1 MKSSFLFSIIA
12 SLSLLSACTQTT
24 TEYSSGNS
32 FVNRN
37 APENAASQ
45 PAIVYPMS
53 NPSITDGRKIWDAQN
68 CASCH
73 GAEGEGSDACKIK
86 FSDEF
91 YSYHQTPILTYRALE
106 FDLPEK
112 KHPKVNLSGKEM
124 WDLVFFVR
132 SLGIPPM
139 TEKQIAEI
147 DPFFSANCAQCHG
160 PKGFGD
166 GALSHTLDPRP
177 ANFHQY
183 IRLYDRQDFM
193 LFNHIAE
200 GLYPAAMPPWRNF
213 KDPILKVEVD
223 NAYIKKLVQYV
234 RHFSVDPGDKPLA
247 WWDDEKNGKPPVL
260 DAEDLDKCCKKP
272 AGKASTQSQR

>member
-1 MKSSFLFSIIA
+1 MKYRNFLASITTCI
-12 SLSLLSACTQTT
+12 LLSACTQTT

-32 FVNRN
+32 FVSRSSPDS
-37 APENAASQ
+37 AGDQ
-45 PAIVYPMS
+45 PPIVYPMS
-53 NPSITDGRKIWDAQN
+53 NPSITEGRKIWDAQQ

-73 GAEGEGSDACKIK
+73 GQAGQGTESCKIK

-91 YSYHQTPILTYRALE
+91 YTYHQTPILTYKALE
-106 FDLPEK
+106 FELPKK
-112 KHPKVNLSGKEM
+112 KHPKFNLTSNQL

-139 TEKQIAEI
+139 TEKQIADI

-160 PKGFGD
+160 PKGYGD
-166 GALSHTLDPRP
+166 GPLAHTLDPRP

-213 KDPILKVEVD
+213 EDTILKVKVD

-234 RHFSVDPGDKPLA
+234 RHYGVDAGDNPA
-247 WWDDEKNGKPPVL
+247 SWWNEEVNGKPPVL
-260 DAEDLDKCCKKP
+260 DAEDLKKCCEKP
-272 AGKASTQSQR
+272 LSKDKTQSER